1 MRYAARELF
10 GLDNIDVATEQG
22 VTIRTIRNA
31 DFREVTLEA
40 SIQQLA
46 YIYPNQCSR
55 IPLENHY
62 YDLPLFMD
70 LEIYKT

>member
-40 SIQQLA
+40 GIQQL
-46 YIYPNQCSR
+46 
-55 IPLENHY
+55 
-62 YDLPLFMD
+62 
-70 LEIYKT
+70 T